1 MLLHPKR
8 EMQTPIASNVWMA
21 SLLDI
26 LTAGQTTRKN
36 LRHNDVLLTLE
47 TMSVNKNWQET
58 HAKALGKHSF
68 F

>member
-1 MLLHPKR
+1 
-8 EMQTPIASNVWMA
+8 MA
-21 SLLDI
+21 SLLEI